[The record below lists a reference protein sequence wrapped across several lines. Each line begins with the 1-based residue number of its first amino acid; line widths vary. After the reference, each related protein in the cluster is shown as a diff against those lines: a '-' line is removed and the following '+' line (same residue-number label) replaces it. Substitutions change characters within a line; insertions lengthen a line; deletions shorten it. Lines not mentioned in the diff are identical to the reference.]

1 MKSST
6 KHLKI
11 AALLLASLMLFQGCT
26 AYKSTSVSLEEA
38 SISETKIKVKTN
50 FKKTYHFQSIIVE
63 DGSYYGINTFKG
75 EIVKIKLREKDLEK
89 VLIKSNQK
97 STIYT
102 IAAPLILTGLVL
114 LTASQRFENRG
125 ISN

>member
-11 AALLLASLMLFQGCT
+11 ASLLLASLMLIQGCT
-26 AYKSTSVSLEEA
+26 IYKSSSASLEEA

-50 FKKTYHFQSIIVE
+50 FKKTYHFQSIVFE
-63 DGSYYGINTFKG
+63 DGSYYGIKTFKG
-75 EIVKIKLREKDLEK
+75 KIVKIRLDENYLEK

-102 IAAPLILTGLVL
+102 IAAPLILIGLVF
-114 LTASQRFENRG
+114 LTASHRFESRG
-125 ISN
+125 IKN

>member
-1 MKSST
+1 
-6 KHLKI
+6 
-11 AALLLASLMLFQGCT
+11 MLFQGCT
-26 AYKSTSVSLEEA
+26 AYKSSSVSLEEA

-50 FKKTYHFQSIIVE
+50 FKKTYHFQSIVFE

-75 EIVKIKLREKDLEK
+75 KIVKIKLREKDLEK

-114 LTASQRFENRG
+114 LTTSHRFENRG